1 MTAIAEAPVT
11 SSAGQ
16 RDGGPLIVARSLHIE
31 YAPDSPHLPAAQV
44 VNDVSFQLERGQTLA
59 VVGQSGSGKTTIARA
74 AIGLLPGN
82 GRISSGSVHI
92 LGRDVTGYGQKQW
105 RELRG
110 GTIGF
115 VPQDPLGSLDP
126 LQRVGDQVAE
136 TLLVHG
142 RATRRD
148 VWTKVTR
155 LLDRVGIRNPA
166 ERARAYPHQLSGGQL
181 QRVLI
186 AIAIAVEPAV
196 LVADEPTSA
205 LDVTVQKRILDL
217 LADLQDELGLG
228 ILFITHDLA
237 LVRDHSDSVLVLNDG
252 RVREAGPAGEVLD
265 HPKDPYTVRLMSDAP
280 ALSPGKYAGRRPS
293 ADPSAAPLLEVRNLT
308 KTFPTG
314 RRGKGGPA
322 TVAAL
327 DSVSFSV
334 ARGSTH
340 ALVGESG
347 SGKTTTARIIAGL
360 STFDSGE
367 VLVDGRPLK
376 SDPRS
381 YRRNSR
387 VLQTVQQNPL
397 AAMDPRYTIA
407 DVIEE
412 PLRIVG
418 SGDRASRVAAVRDV
432 LDRVALPSDVLGRR
446 PLEISG
452 GQRQRVVL
460 ARALVLAPEIL
471 VLDEPTSALDVT
483 VQAQIVDL
491 LVDLQAQ
498 LGLTYLFISHD
509 LSLVRQIS
517 DTVTVLE
524 HGRLVESGSVAEVFG
539 NPADPY
545 TARLID
551 AVPGR
556 IPLTV

>member
-1 MTAIAEAPVT
+1 MTTVAEAPVT

-44 VNDVSFQLERGQTLA
+44 VNDVSFHLEWGQTLA

-105 RELRG
+105 RDLRG

-148 VWTKVTR
+148 VRSKVTR

-237 LVRDHSDSVLVLNDG
+237 LVRDHSDSVLVLNEG
-252 RVREAGPAGEVLD
+252 RVREAGPAGDVLD
-265 HPKDPYTVRLMSDAP
+265 HPKDPYTVQLMSDAP
-280 ALSPGKYAGRRPS
+280 ALSPGKYAGRNTGTGV
-293 ADPSAAPLLEVRNLT
+293 ATPLLEVRNLT
-308 KTFPTG
+308 KTFATG
-314 RRGKGGPA
+314 RRGKGGQA

-367 VLVDGRPLK
+367 VLADGRPLK
-376 SDPRS
+376 TDPRS
-381 YRRNSR
+381 YRQNSR

-412 PLRIVG
+412 PLRIAG
-418 SGDRASRVAAVRDV
+418 SGDRASRHSAVRDV
-432 LDRVALPSDVLGRR
+432 LDKVALPTEVLGRR

-460 ARALVLAPEIL
+460 ARALVLAPKIL

-556 IPLTV
+556 IPLAV

>member
-1 MTAIAEAPVT
+1 MTTVAEAPVT

-44 VNDVSFQLERGQTLA
+44 VNDVSFHLERGQTLA

-105 RELRG
+105 RDLRG

-148 VWTKVTR
+148 VRSKVTR

-237 LVRDHSDSVLVLNDG
+237 LVRDHSDSVLVLNEG
-252 RVREAGPAGEVLD
+252 RVREAGPAGDVLD
-265 HPKDPYTVRLMSDAP
+265 HPKDPYTVQLMSDAP
-280 ALSPGKYAGRRPS
+280 ALSPGKYAGRNTG
-293 ADPSAAPLLEVRNLT
+293 AGVATPLLEVRNLT
-308 KTFPTG
+308 KTFATG
-314 RRGKGGPA
+314 RRGKGGQA

-347 SGKTTTARIIAGL
+347 SGKTTTARIVAGL

-376 SDPRS
+376 TDPRS
-381 YRRNSR
+381 YRQNSR

-412 PLRIVG
+412 PLRIAG
-418 SGDRASRVAAVRDV
+418 SGDRASRHSAVRDV
-432 LDRVALPSDVLGRR
+432 LDKVALPAEVLGRR

-460 ARALVLAPEIL
+460 ARALVLAPKIL

-556 IPLTV
+556 IPLAV